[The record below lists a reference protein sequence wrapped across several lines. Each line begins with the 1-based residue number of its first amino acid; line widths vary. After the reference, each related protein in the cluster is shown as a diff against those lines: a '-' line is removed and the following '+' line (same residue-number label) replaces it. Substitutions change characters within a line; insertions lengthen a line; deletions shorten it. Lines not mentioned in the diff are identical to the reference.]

1 MFNFQSR
8 NCCNE
13 HNKTDYK
20 HQALD
25 TLPQLAF
32 VVSNQARDLSIWM
45 ITRVNL
51 VFDFLLHLKTDSF
64 LELLFF
70 LDALFEILHN
80 DVDVRGSKLFY

>member
-13 HNKTDYK
+13 HYKTDDK
-20 HQALD
+20 HQAFD

-32 VVSNQARDLSIWM
+32 VVSNLSIWM

-70 LDALFEILHN
+70 LDALFEIFHN
-80 DVDVRGSKLFY
+80 DVDVRGS